1 MIKSDIYREKA
12 TMRTCVLHKLF
23 NALCFLL
30 LCFATAMAYA
40 APLAGTSLDNQA
52 KATYFDT
59 SNGFNSVVLS
69 NTVSIIVQPLE
80 ALTLAANQTVPRSA
94 NGIVALAHTLTNTGN
109 VASTYV
115 MSYANLAGDNY
126 DINSLALVLDLNS
139 NGAADTTEPVLA
151 NGATVN
157 LAPGT
162 ALNFVIIGT
171 VPALVSAGDIANV
184 SLTATTVLQTISA
197 SNTDTVQ
204 ITNAAVFQLFK
215 TASNLAPRPSEV
227 VNFSLTTS
235 NTGNAPAAGVPLVV
249 DGAATSLFLMRDV
262 IPANTTFVSFGA
274 AGGASLLYHL
284 VGAAT
289 NTYVTIT
296 PPDLTTVD
304 AIAFGFAGPIVPSQS
319 ITRDFNVQVNANAS
333 GATTNTAQLIYKD
346 GVNPADTTT
355 NSNMVQLNVPNLPPT
370 ITFYNAGYAKPIQV
384 ATTGQTVFVQANA
397 AQCNINP
404 LVAETRSI
412 RITSALTGDIETF
425 VATETGLNT
434 GLFRILPSVP
444 TTGNPPAT
452 DSMMSVKQ
460 NDKLTAVLLGCGASQ
475 TDISLLID
483 PAGVVFDSKTNALI
497 AGATVTLIDVTGAG
511 NGGNLG
517 GLAKVFLADGI
528 TPAPSTV
535 VTGADGTYQFPTV
548 NPSQY
553 RLLVTPPAN
562 YTFPSTLAPGLLP
575 AGRVI
580 DVIGSYGGTFNVSI
594 LTGTVLVDVPL
605 DASALTGLFI
615 EKTVA
620 HKSVEIGDFLDY
632 TIKVKNTSGQ
642 LLGKIRIVDT
652 LPAGFAYQLKT
663 ARINGGTIRLDGS
676 ALPEP
681 EGGVGP
687 VLVFN
692 IGSIADQA
700 VITLTYRV
708 RVGVGALQG
717 DGINRAQAT
726 SAGPLIKMS
735 NIASVSVQILPGVFS
750 DRGYLIGKVYAD
762 CNQNKI
768 QDKDELGLPG
778 VVLFLE
784 DGTSVQTD
792 GMGKY
797 SLYGLRP
804 VTHVLKL
811 DATTLPAGAH
821 LEVLSNRNANNAGSI
836 FVDMKN
842 SELHKADFAL
852 DSCSAD
858 LQKEIKRRA
867 QAQNGSEQDAALNL
881 PLNANSTPV
890 TLGDVKALPAS
901 GTVGSNVGVGIGTN
915 VSTNIDTNVSKGI
928 GAGTSQAT
936 NTSAGTSAATQATTN
951 MDEDSASS
959 PQAAL
964 KDAKNDA
971 KSSGMS
977 VHEQVLDFDKLL
989 PSLDNSLAI
998 LTPQNKDVLQFA
1010 QANVVVKGVLGSKFV
1025 LKINGEE
1032 ISEKRVGKRS
1042 TLEDKKSEAWEYVG
1056 INFKPGNNQI
1066 EVSQFDSF
1074 NIARGTSSINVVAP
1088 GNAAKLK
1095 LIMPKQDMPADGKS
1109 IVYVKLEVTD
1119 ANGAP
1124 VNVRTPVT
1132 IEAAN
1137 GVWQTE
1143 DLNPREPGLQLFVEN
1158 GSAELSMQ
1166 APREPGDVEVRAS
1179 SGNIKTQEKL
1189 SFVPELRPMIVAG
1202 IIEGAINLHKLNTKS
1217 LFAARAQDGFE
1228 QELKNF
1234 SSSSGDGK
1242 TTGAARAAMFLK
1254 GKVQGKYLLTLGYD
1268 SDKEKKER
1276 LFRDIQP
1283 DQFYPIY
1290 GDSSLKSFD
1299 AQSTSR
1305 LYVRVD
1311 DGKSFTLYG
1320 DYTTQQQ
1327 ADEAR
1332 KLGQYNRSLNG
1343 IKSHYEE
1350 GNVRGNVFASR
1361 DSSRQVVK
1369 EVPARG
1375 ISGPYEFN
1383 TTLFIENS
1391 EKVEILVRD
1400 RDQPSVILSAT
1411 PQTRF
1416 SDYEI
1421 ETLTGRILFKAPIPS
1436 VDANLNPISI
1446 RVTYEVDQGGEQFW
1460 VAGIDGQ
1467 VKLNEKVE
1475 VGGSYVKDSNPQ
1487 DNQDLASANVTYK
1500 LNQETKVMAE
1510 VARINKD
1517 STGAGNGERIE
1528 LKHESKNLQA
1538 NVFAGK
1544 TDVGFDNPASILNK
1558 GRSEAGAKIAY
1569 KLTDKDTIKGE
1580 YLRSEDVSN
1589 SGNRQGAQVSAEHQF
1604 DNNVR
1609 VELGLRN
1616 VNESRL
1622 PADASTAGL
1631 TPLQTTSARIKL
1643 TGPVPMLDQATA
1655 YGEYEQDVGDADK
1668 RVAALGGEYAFKNG
1682 GRLYARHEF
1691 ISSLGNRYALNGT
1704 QQNNTT
1710 VVGLDMDYMKDSHV
1724 FSEYRINNA
1733 LNARDAQAAVGLR
1746 NMWRL
1751 SDGLNLHAGFERT
1764 HSFSGTNTSESMA
1777 LTSAIEYTNNP
1788 LWKGSARLEYRNSA
1802 SSNTIFS
1809 SLGAAYKL
1817 NDEWTFL
1824 GKNALEFIMN
1834 KDAPDTLRDR
1844 LQLGLAYRDA
1854 ATNVWNGLLRAEQR
1868 IETED
1873 KPALG
1878 FATDRY
1884 ITIISGHVNYQPSKK
1899 LIYSGHYAGKWVSDK
1914 SSGLDSQSNLHL
1926 LSGRMT
1932 YDISKKWDIGANA
1945 STLFSGDMRSR
1956 QGGLGFEVGYLLKDN
1971 LWLSGGYNI
1980 FGFSDKDLA
1989 GQDYTT
1995 PGLFAR
2001 IRFKFDEN
2009 SF

>member
-1 MIKSDIYREKA
+1 MIKHDIYREKA
-12 TMRTCVLHKLF
+12 STCTGVLRQLF
-23 NALCFLL
+23 RGLWLL
-30 LCFATAMAYA
+30 LLSLAMPLAHA
-40 APLAGTSLDNQA
+40 APLAGTILNNQA

-59 SNGFNSVVLS
+59 TNGFNAAIFS
-69 NTVSIIVQPLE
+69 NTVSVTVQPLE
-80 ALTLAANQTVPRSA
+80 ALTLTANQTVLRA
-94 NGIVALAHTLTNTGN
+94 AKGKVALAHTLTNTGN

-126 DINSLALVLDLNS
+126 DVNSLALVLDLNS

-157 LAPGT
+157 LAPGA
-162 ALNFVIIGT
+162 ALNFVLIGT
-171 VPALVSAGDIANV
+171 VPALVTAGDIANV
-184 SLTATTVLQTISA
+184 SLTATTVLQNISA
-197 SNTDTVQ
+197 SNTDTIQ
-204 ITNAAVFQLFK
+204 ITDAAVFQLFK

-227 VNFSLTTS
+227 VNFSLTGS
-235 NTGNAPAAGVPLVV
+235 NTGNAPAAGVSV
-249 DGAATSLFLMRDV
+249 DVNGAASTLFLIRDV

-274 AGGASLLYHL
+274 AGGATLLYHL
-284 VGAAT
+284 AGAASNVYT
-289 NTYVTIT
+289 TSA
-296 PPDLTTVD
+296 PADLTTVD
-304 AIAFGFAGPIVPSQS
+304 AIAFGFVGSIVPGQS
-319 ITRDFNVQVNANAS
+319 ITRDFNVQLHANAS

-346 GVNPADTTT
+346 GVNPADSTT
-355 NSNMVQLNVPNLPPT
+355 NSNTVQLNVPNVPPT
-370 ITFYNAGYAKPIQV
+370 IRFYNAGYSQPIQV
-384 ATTGQTVFVQANA
+384 ATTGQTVYVQANA
-397 AQCNINP
+397 AQCNVNP
-404 LVAETRSI
+404 LIVETRTI
-412 RITSALTGDIETF
+412 IITSALTGDIEAF
-425 VATETGLNT
+425 VAEETGINT
-434 GLFRILPSVP
+434 GLFRIVPSVP
-444 TTGNPPAT
+444 TTGNPPVT
-452 DSMMSVKQ
+452 DSILSVQK
-460 NDKLTAVLLGCGASQ
+460 NDKLTAVLQGCGASQ
-475 TDISLLID
+475 IDVTLLID
-483 PAGVVFDSKTNALI
+483 PFGVVFDSKTNALI

-511 NGGNLG
+511 NGGNPG
-517 GLAKVFLADGI
+517 GLAIVFLADGV

-535 VTGADGTYQFPTV
+535 VTGSDGKYEFPSVLT
-548 NPSQY
+548 SQY
-553 RLLVTPPAN
+553 RLIVTPPGNFA
-562 YTFPSTLAPGLLP
+562 FPSALAPGLMP

-580 DVIGSYGGTFNVSI
+580 DISGSYGGTFNVSVF
-594 LTGTVLVDVPL
+594 TGTVNIDTPL
-605 DASALTGLFI
+605 DASPLAGLFI
-615 EKTVA
+615 QKSVARKT
-620 HKSVEIGDFLDY
+620 VEIGEFLDY

-663 ARINGGTIRLDGS
+663 ARINGATIRLDGS

-687 VLVFN
+687 ALVFN
-692 IGSIADQA
+692 IGSIEDQA

-708 RVGVGALQG
+708 RVSVGALQG

-726 SAGPLIKMS
+726 SAGPLTKIS
-735 NIASVSVQILPGVFS
+735 NISSVSVQVLPGVFS

-762 CNQNKI
+762 CNQNKV
-768 QDKDELGLPG
+768 QDKDEPGLPG

-821 LEVLSNRNANNAGSI
+821 LEVLSNRNALNAGSR

-842 SELHKADFAL
+842 SELHKADFAI

-858 LQKEIKRRA
+858 LLKEIKRRA

-881 PLNANSTPV
+881 PLNANATPV

-901 GTVGSNVGVGIGTN
+901 GTVGTSVGTN
-915 VSTNIDTNVSKGI
+915 V
-928 GAGTSQAT
+928 GAGLGTNQASNT
-936 NTSAGTSAATQATTN
+936 NAGTSAAIQATTN
-951 MDEDSASS
+951 ADEDSASS
-959 PQAAL
+959 PQAELEAG
-964 KDAKNDA
+964 KKAA
-971 KSSGMS
+971 KSAAMS
-977 VHEQVLDFDKLL
+977 VHGQALDLDKLL
-989 PSLDNSLAI
+989 PSLDNQLAI
-998 LTPQNKDVLQFA
+998 LYPQNKDVLQVA
-1010 QANVVVKGVLGSKFV
+1010 QSNVVVKGVLGSKFV

-1042 TLEDKKSEAWEYVG
+1042 TLEDKKSEAWEYIG
-1056 INFKPGNNQI
+1056 LNFKPGSNLI
-1066 EVSQFDSF
+1066 EVSQFDPF
-1074 NIARGTSSINVVAP
+1074 NNARGTSSINVVAP

-1109 IVYVKLEVTD
+1109 IVYMKLEVTD

-1137 GVWQTE
+1137 GVWQTA

-1189 SFVPELRPMIVAG
+1189 SFVPDLRPMIVAG

-1234 SSSSGDGK
+1234 SRSSGDGK

-1254 GKVQGKYLLTLGYD
+1254 GKVQGKYLLTLSYD

-1299 AQSTSR
+1299 AQSTGN

-1311 DGKSFTLYG
+1311 HGKSFTLYG

-1327 ADEAR
+1327 ADDAR

-1350 GNVRGNVFASR
+1350 GNMRGNVFASR

-1400 RDQPSVILSAT
+1400 RNQPSVILSAT

-1436 VDANLNPISI
+1436 VDANLNRISI

-1460 VAGIDGQ
+1460 VAGVDGQ
-1467 VKLNEKVE
+1467 IKLNEKVE

-1487 DNQDLASANVTYK
+1487 DKQDLASANVTYK
-1500 LNQETKVMAE
+1500 LNQETKVIAE

-1517 STGAGNGERIE
+1517 STGAGNGKRIE

-1538 NVFAGK
+1538 NVFVGK

-1580 YLRSEDVSN
+1580 YLRSEDVTT
-1589 SGNRQGAQVSAEHQF
+1589 SGNRQGVQVAAEHQF
-1604 DNNVR
+1604 DNNMR
-1609 VELGLRN
+1609 LELGVRS
-1616 VNESRL
+1616 VDETTTA
-1622 PADASTAGL
+1622 ADASTAGL
-1631 TPLQTTSARIKL
+1631 TPLQTTSGRIKL
-1643 TGPVPMLDQATA
+1643 SGPVPMLDQALA

-1691 ISSLGNRYALNGT
+1691 ISSLGNRYALNNT

-1733 LNARDAQAAVGLR
+1733 LNERDAQAAVGLR

-1777 LTSAIEYTNNP
+1777 ITSAIEYTNSP
-1788 LWKGSARLEYRNSA
+1788 LWKGSARLEYRNSQ
-1802 SSNTIFS
+1802 SSDTIFS

-1824 GKNALEFIMN
+1824 GKNALELTMN
-1834 KDAPDTLRDR
+1834 KNAPDTLRDR

-1854 ATNVWNGLLRAEQR
+1854 ATNQWNGLMRIEQR

-1873 KPALG
+1873 KPLLG
-1878 FATDRY
+1878 YAANRY
-1884 ITIISGHVNYQPSKK
+1884 VTIVSGHVNYQASKK
-1899 LIYSGHYAGKWVSDK
+1899 LIYSGQYAGKWVSDK
-1914 SSGLDSQSNLHL
+1914 SNGFDSQSNLHL
-1926 LSGRMT
+1926 LSGRVT
-1932 YDISKKWDIGANA
+1932 YDLSKKWDVSANA
-1945 STLFSGDMRSR
+1945 SSLFSGNMRSR
-1956 QGGLGFEVGYLLKDN
+1956 QGGLGFELGYLLKEN

-1980 FGFSDKDLA
+1980 FGFTDKDLA
-1989 GQDYTT
+1989 GVDYTN
-1995 PGLFAR
+1995 PGIFAR